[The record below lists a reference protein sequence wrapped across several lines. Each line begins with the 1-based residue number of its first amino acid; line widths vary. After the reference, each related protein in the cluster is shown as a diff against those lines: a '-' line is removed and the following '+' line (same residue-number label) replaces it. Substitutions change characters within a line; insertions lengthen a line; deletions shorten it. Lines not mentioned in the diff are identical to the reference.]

1 MGDQGRTTWGRSG
14 TSGRWEVKDGR
25 HGVGHEHQECG
36 RSRTDDM
43 G

>member
-1 MGDQGRTTWGRSG
+1 MGQVM
-14 TSGRWEVKDGR
+14 WEVKDGW